1 MKETYHIYVDG
12 SNLGGATGYGVV
24 ILKDGELIEEL
35 SGSVP
40 DALTQGTRQIAGEL
54 FAVERA
60 IMWCQE
66 NGIREVSIF
75 YDCEGIEKW
84 ASGEW
89 KTNHPLTRRY
99 AELVR
104 NSGILIHWH
113 KVNSHTKDCWNERAD
128 ELAKIGTGFLTHK
141 TEGELVSELENKAK
155 GFVGFLES
163 HGFKAKLKGIY
174 NHNCAKIEISEND
187 RVIGY
192 INIYHTKRIAF
203 SAKYHELKDSSYEG
217 RLDLLWQEYI
227 QGYDRFLV

>member
-1 MKETYHIYVDG
+1 MAEIYQIYVDG

-24 ILKDGELIEEL
+24 ILKDGEVVEEI

-40 DALTQGTRQIAGEL
+40 EALAQGTRQIAGEL
-54 FAVERA
+54 FAVEKA
-60 IMWCQE
+60 IMWCRA
-66 NGIREVSIF
+66 NAVHEVSIF

-104 NSGILIHWH
+104 NSGIPIHWH
-113 KVNSHTKDCWNERAD
+113 KVNSHTKNCWNERAD
-128 ELAKIGTGFLTHK
+128 ELAKIGTGFLTYR
-141 TEGELVSELENKAK
+141 TEEESVSELENKAK

-163 HGFKAKLKGIY
+163 HGFKAKLRGIY
-174 NHNCAKIEISEND
+174 NHNCAKIEVSEGSKA
-187 RVIGY
+187 IGY
-192 INIYHTKRIAF
+192 INIYHTRKISF
-203 SAKYHELKDSSYEG
+203 STKYHELKDGSYKE

-227 QGYDRFLV
+227 QGYDRFLI